1 MTLKTPLENWIQRTI
16 SKAKDSVP
24 LTRSGLEVYQ
34 LQKIRETLSYV
45 RENSP
50 FYRDVLSD
58 AETDPVQRVE
68 NMARLPFTTSDDLKS
83 HPLRFL
89 CVSQSSIER
98 CVTLQ
103 SSGTT
108 GPAKR
113 LFFTREDL
121 EHTLDFFHHG
131 MSTLVYPG
139 DRVMILLP
147 GGGRP
152 DSVSD
157 LLSRAL
163 ARMAVQSLAPGPD
176 PETTPD
182 AIIQQGI
189 TCLVGAPVP
198 VLALAR
204 YGRGENCLKNRIKS
218 VLLTADHIP
227 AAIVDAVE
235 SALNCKVY
243 CHYGMTEMGWG
254 GGVEC
259 EARSGYHLRE
269 ADLFV
274 EIVDPETGRPLPDGE
289 SGEIVVTTLTRVGM
303 PLIRYRTGDISR
315 FHTSPCPCGTVLKRL
330 DRISGRLSDSDND
343 CKVSSMLLTLPILD
357 ESLFSLPGV
366 MDFKADLSACQDRD
380 CLTITLSLSQEA
392 DPDAVAAAAREKL
405 TAIPAI
411 RTSRT
416 QLVIELPQPGIF
428 GILTSGN
435 QKRTLADHRPK
446 SIRRNSD

>member
-1 MTLKTPLENWIQRTI
+1 MTLKTPLENWIQRKI

-24 LTRSGLEVYQ
+24 LTRSGLEAYQ

-50 FYRDVLSD
+50 FYRHLLRD
-58 AETDPVQRVE
+58 AGTDSVRRIE
-68 NMARLPFTTSDDLKS
+68 DIARLPLTTSDNLKNY
-83 HPLRFL
+83 PLRFL

-113 LFFTREDL
+113 LFFTRADL
-121 EHTLDFFHHG
+121 EQTLDFFHHG
-131 MSTLVYPG
+131 MSTLVNPG

-163 ARMAVQSLAPGPD
+163 ARMDVESLAPGPG
-176 PETTPD
+176 PQSTPD
-182 AIIQQGI
+182 AVIGQDI
-189 TCLVGAPVP
+189 TCLVGAPVH

-204 YGRGENCLKNRIKS
+204 YGHGKKYLKNRIKS
-218 VLLTADHIP
+218 VLLTADNIP

-235 SALNCKVY
+235 SAFNCKVY

-259 EARSGYHLRE
+259 DARDGYHLRE

-274 EIVDPETGRPLPDGE
+274 EIADPETGRPLPDGE
-289 SGEIVVTTLTRVGM
+289 SGEIVVTTLTRAGM

-330 DRISGRLSDSDND
+330 DRITGRMSDGDCPVSGMS
-343 CKVSSMLLTLPILD
+343 LTLPVLD
-357 ESLFSLPGV
+357 EALFSLPDV
-366 MDFKADLSACQDRD
+366 MDFKADLTTFQGRD
-380 CLTITLSLSQEA
+380 CLTLTLSLSPEA
-392 DPDAVAAAAREKL
+392 DPGAVAAAAREKL
-405 TAIPAI
+405 AAIPAI
-411 RTSRT
+411 RTSRME
-416 QLVIELPQPGIF
+416 LVIELPQPGTS
-428 GILTSGN
+428 GLLTPGN